1 MDVEENVDASRSFL
15 DEILCEANVGA
26 SRSLPTKLI
35 SAAMTM

>member
-1 MDVEENVDASRSFL
+1 MIGNTGMM
-15 DEILCEANVGA
+15 EANVGA